1 MCRLRAAA
9 VLALLALAF
18 VVAAPAMASE
28 EKAAPKV
35 ERYIKLNP
43 FAAPIS
49 RSNRITGRLN
59 VELVLELLKPEN
71 LPQVQE
77 QMPRGTHLGAGHE
90 LEVRWGQQVQR
101 LIPAA
106 QRVKFTASGT
116 EATHL
121 AIRLARSFTG
131 KTRVVKFEGHFH
143 GWHDYA
149 TAAVD
154 PPYDVPT
161 SSGVPAEALATM
173 LVLPADLAAVLAA
186 LRG

>member
-77 QMPRGTHLGAGHE
+77 QMPRLNATFLSI
-90 LEVRWGQQVQR
+90 VQR
-101 LIPAA
+101 HAAALETPASLLNVD
-106 QRVKFTASGT
+106 QLMSD
-116 EATHL
+116 
-121 AIRLARSFTG
+121 IDNS
-131 KTRVVKFEGHFH
+131 TRGI
-143 GWHDYA
+143 
-149 TAAVD
+149 
-154 PPYDVPT
+154 
-161 SSGVPAEALATM
+161 
-173 LVLPADLAAVLAA
+173 LPAGSVAVLIQQATFT
-186 LRG
+186 R